1 MYSCYILSS
10 LYINIYIYIL
20 MFSEVVLLYTNTQ
33 YTYKHIAYYIHIC
46 SRNTM
51 QQTKIIVSS
60 VFEFELEID

>member
-1 MYSCYILSS
+1 
-10 LYINIYIYIL
+10 

-33 YTYKHIAYYIHIC
+33 YTYKYIAYYIHRYYIHTC

-51 QQTKIIVSS
+51 QQTKPIVSS